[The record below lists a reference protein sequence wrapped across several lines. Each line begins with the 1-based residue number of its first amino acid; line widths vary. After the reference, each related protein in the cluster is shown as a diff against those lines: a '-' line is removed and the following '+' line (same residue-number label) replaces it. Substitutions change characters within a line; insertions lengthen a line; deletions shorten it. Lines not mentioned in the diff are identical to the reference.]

1 MHLFPFKQYLQY
13 YPEAKVGGRRGEKC
27 KNHKKLHQFCSKISV
42 HLKTDYHITTHYPR
56 EKKTTK
62 KNKNQGPSP
71 VVHNGSTMEK
81 GKEIQWLNTIQEILQ
96 LTDG

>member
-13 YPEAKVGGRRGEKC
+13 YPEAKVGGKC

-42 HLKTDYHITTHYPR
+42 HLKTDYHITTHYPT
-56 EKKTTK
+56 EK
-62 KNKNQGPSP
+62 KNQGPSP
-71 VVHNGSTMEK
+71 VVHRSTMEK